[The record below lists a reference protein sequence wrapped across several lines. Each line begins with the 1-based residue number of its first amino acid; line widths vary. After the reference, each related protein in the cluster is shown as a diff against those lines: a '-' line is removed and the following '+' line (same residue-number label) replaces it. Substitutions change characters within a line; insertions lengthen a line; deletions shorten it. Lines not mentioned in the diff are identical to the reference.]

1 MVNVFAARRSAG
13 CLRRD
18 HSFVRGRERR
28 ARHIKDDGCREIVLT
43 RFGFF

>member
-18 HSFVRGRERR
+18 HSFVRAR
-28 ARHIKDDGCREIVLT
+28 ARRRRHIEDDGRREIVLT
-43 RFGFF
+43 RFGF